1 MVGGK
6 CVAVATNMC
15 VEGGTGGVR
24 SVEGGTEANVD
35 EADVL
40 YQLQPRR
47 TAPAVL
53 RDKKKMAKKSEGSG
67 IHVHQRRP
75 WQIKSTPLHAT

>member
-1 MVGGK
+1 MMVGGK
-6 CVAVATNMC
+6 CVAVATNTR

-24 SVEGGTEANVD
+24 SANAD

-40 YQLQPRR
+40 YHLQPRR
-47 TAPAVL
+47 TAPAIL
-53 RDKKKMAKKSEGSG
+53 RDKKKMTKKVKEVVSTHISDDPF
-67 IHVHQRRP
+67 QRR

>member
-1 MVGGK
+1 MMVGGK
-6 CVAVATNMC
+6 CVAVATNTR

-24 SVEGGTEANVD
+24 SANAD

-53 RDKKKMAKKSEGSG
+53 ATKKMAKK
-67 IHVHQRRP
+67 
-75 WQIKSTPLHAT
+75 